1 MKSLRSRAGQ
11 RLIDRSPQAGKIVA
25 DDTLEDIDSD
35 VVVAM
40 GDYPRMPL
48 TPLQLT
54 SGIVPRASGQAEM
67 RRMPS
72 TMSRS
77 ASNDATAG
85 GPTSSARAAR

>member
-54 SGIVPRASGQAEM
+54 SGIVLRGLGSG
-67 RRMPS
+67 R
-72 TMSRS
+72 
-77 ASNDATAG
+77 DAAD
-85 GPTSSARAAR
+85 ALDDVEIRVE